1 MSEFVY
7 FQKQNVH
14 TVSPFFMETVRWQ
27 NLGQGKPMETFNI
40 YTLPYNNIG
49 CCPVLIVSL
58 NYNDMF
64 RYVYLRS
71 SVVDTV
77 KNFARTPFPFEV

>member
-1 MSEFVY
+1 
-7 FQKQNVH
+7 
-14 TVSPFFMETVRWQ
+14 
-27 NLGQGKPMETFNI
+27 METFNI

-58 NYNDMF
+58 NYNERDK
-64 RYVYLRS
+64 YVYLRS

-77 KNFARTPFPFEV
+77 KNFARTPFTFEV